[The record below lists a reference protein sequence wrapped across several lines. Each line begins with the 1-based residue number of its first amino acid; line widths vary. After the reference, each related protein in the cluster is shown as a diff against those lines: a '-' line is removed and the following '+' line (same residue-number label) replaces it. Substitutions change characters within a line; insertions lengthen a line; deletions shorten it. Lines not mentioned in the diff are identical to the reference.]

1 MLCLSTS
8 AHIQLPFVKIKD
20 NNLSDL
26 LCDVCDIQIL
36 PEFKV
41 PQDESRHLTY
51 NISGK
56 TFART
61 GSGSEYILLEISQQK
76 DRRAR

>member
-1 MLCLSTS
+1 MDF
-8 AHIQLPFVKIKD
+8 IKILRED
-20 NNLSDL
+20 PDLSDL
-26 LCDVCDIQIL
+26 LCDVCDMEIF
-36 PEFKV
+36 PEFKT
-41 PQDESRHLTY
+41 PQDESGRLSY